1 MADLKKDMHERLL
14 RCAENIPS
22 YFRRSDT
29 IRRTLQCELYF
40 FMREAGYG
48 AVADYY
54 PPRISDRPVDLIV
67 YDPSDPKKILW
78 ALCIDELITLHAVRS
93 LTSFDA
99 ENRIIFTT
107 HPLEK
112 KVNEST
118 FFLKPGVEHVHLRI
132 K

>member
-1 MADLKKDMHERLL
+1 MSDLKKEMHERLAK
-14 RCAENIPS
+14 CAETIPP
-22 YFRRSDT
+22 YFRRNDT
-29 IRRTLQCELYF
+29 IRRTLQCELYLF
-40 FMREAGYG
+40 FREAGHK

-54 PPRISDRPVDLIV
+54 PPRISDRPVDIIV
-67 YDPSDPKKILW
+67 YDPSDPKKIQW
-78 ALCIDELITLHAVRS
+78 AICIDELITLYAVRS

-99 ENRIIFTT
+99 ENRLIFTI